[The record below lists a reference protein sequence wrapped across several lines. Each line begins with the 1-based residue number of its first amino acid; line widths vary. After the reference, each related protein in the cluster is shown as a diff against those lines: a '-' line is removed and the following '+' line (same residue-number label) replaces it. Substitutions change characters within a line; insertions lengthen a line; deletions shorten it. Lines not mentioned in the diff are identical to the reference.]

1 MILHNRSMPS
11 LSDSSTADEEEPD
24 MSKSSSKDSNPSQSS
39 QSSEA
44 QNDRYLLQ
52 MYIEEDL
59 ANFISPASS
68 PVHVLVP
75 DAAIAEPGS
84 LTGDDAE
91 VFLYAHSPFKVIS
104 IL

>member
-1 MILHNRSMPS
+1 MGYPCSS
-11 LSDSSTADEEEPD
+11 LP
-24 MSKSSSKDSNPSQSS
+24 
-39 QSSEA
+39 

-84 LTGDDAE
+84 LTGDDAK
-91 VFLYAHSPFKVIS
+91 VFLLCPFPIHSNLHTTIASSNS
-104 IL
+104 I